1 MGYVKINGLT
11 LRFDWGTV
19 LLISAETKVE
29 GTNPLIG
36 VPAVEEG
43 KYILYGA
50 LARASER
57 ADEPIEITV
66 EKAGKMIK
74 DFSASQYDALIKCFI
89 KLMQV
94 DPDEDVSKEAE
105 GEPVKAKKK

>member
-1 MGYVKINGLT
+1 MKDVKINGLT

-19 LLISAETKVE
+19 MLISEATKVE

-36 VPAVEEG
+36 IPAVEEG

-50 LARASER
+50 LARVQERSE
-57 ADEPIEITV
+57 EPIIISPEG
-66 EKAGKMIK
+66 AGRMIK
-74 DFSASQYDALIKCFI
+74 EFSGSQYDALVKEFI

-94 DPDEDVSKEAE
+94 DPDEDVSKSDQEA
-105 GEPVKAKKK
+105 VAKKK